1 VSALAW
7 AAAATFLVN
16 LPFGWWREGTRKLSV
31 PWFLAIHA
39 PVPLVIVLRRSLG
52 VSLGWSTLPVLLLAY
67 FLGQA
72 TGARVRRRRGGPDG
86 AVSSTI

>member
-1 VSALAW
+1 VSPLAW
-7 AAAATFLVN
+7 TAAATFVLN

-39 PVPLVIVLRRSLG
+39 PVPVVVLLRRALG
-52 VSLGWSTLPVLLLAY
+52 VSLGWSTLPFLLLAY

-72 TGARVRRRRGGPDG
+72 SGARLRRRRGGPDG
-86 AVSSTI
+86 PVSSTI